1 MKKLF
6 IILLLMSSYVTVT
19 SASAQF
25 HGYVRGGYY
34 RPYIVHRYYYYDP
47 FFSPYWYGYPYYMYP
62 YGYPPSPRASKLDQ
76 EIADLEHDYSQKIA
90 SVRMNHSL
98 SRPER
103 RSRIRELRHQ
113 RNEAI
118 ENAKRDYY
126 KS

>member
-1 MKKLF
+1 MKKLA
-6 IILLLMSSYVTVT
+6 IILFMAGSFATMA

-25 HGYVRGGYY
+25 HGYVRGGSY
-34 RPYIVHRYYYYDP
+34 RPYIVHHYYYYDP
-47 FFSPYWYGYPYYMYP
+47 FLSPYWYGYPYYMYP
-62 YGYPPSPRASKLDQ
+62 YGYQPTPRASKLDQ

-103 RSRIRELRHQ
+103 RAHIRALRHQ

-118 ENAKRDYY
+118 ENAKRNYY
-126 KS
+126 KN